1 MYPDVGRYLYSLGF
15 LSGLRQVAA
24 YQKFVTSIRIARY
37 LEPNFATFIRTMQV
51 PPRVFSGVLL
61 RHVLV
66 EHESK

>member
-1 MYPDVGRYLYSLGF
+1 MYPDVGRHLYSLGF
-15 LSGLRQVAA
+15 LSGLWQVAA